1 MKGCVI
7 VAHKREK
14 TSSLLRSLLTAL
26 LAILSV
32 LLVAGMVFLAN
43 HVIILRKEIN
53 SINSLLSNTEAHETV
68 SIYEDDYY
76 SSYIKLSEKAEQEM
90 DRLVSTVGILATI
103 YTIFGAL
110 IVFKAPH
117 EIDKR
122 IEKIDSLISDVKDS
136 AMEASYQAAI
146 VEAVVNEYNGKLTN
160 YDKLRRLSQVID
172 KYPDRPD
179 AYMERGFIYDNMGRY
194 DDAITDY
201 KIGLKNGANKSSY
214 YNAMGVAY
222 NKKGKYKNA
231 ISLYTKAID
240 LDKDDASQYANRG
253 SCYDD
258 MHEYEKALVD
268 YRKAIEI
275 NDGCKEAYINRSITL
290 KKQLEKEDD
299 ENKKNELYS
308 SIIADLQKALEL
320 DPDDVKTRSLLRSS
334 IKPNFNP
341 DEMIAKIDE
350 KIGDLEL
357 ENNNPFSALKQ
368 YVESCNYFILKQLRD
383 NEDYLGEIERIVL
396 KVFSIDTNE
405 IASELSRISE
415 LSFFCQGLRA
425 ISVLFYVKGNKETAE
440 KSFILLSK
448 FDNTDKGSLLN
459 LSFMKRRNETKI
471 LKTTVSELLAQYDKT
486 DDAIW
491 CTNKALCYVSGV
503 DNHEINWQK
512 AVEVMDSSSEN
523 IDAAISWW
531 KDSSV
536 VGAPEHNMAMIL
548 FSLSKKF
555 SVEDDL
561 PLSQRIAT
569 ARADGYVI
577 PEDII

>member
-1 MKGCVI
+1 MARRK
-7 VAHKREK
+7 EK
-14 TSSLLRSLLTAL
+14 NVSISRSLLTAL
-26 LAILSV
+26 LAILSI
-32 LLVAGMVFLAN
+32 LLVVGMGILAN
-43 HVIILRKEIN
+43 HVIIMRKEIN
-53 SINSLLSNTEAHETV
+53 SINSFLSNADSHETTSV
-68 SIYEDDYY
+68 NEDDYY

-90 DRLVSTVGILATI
+90 DRLVATVEILATV

-146 VEAVVNEYNGKLTN
+146 IDAVVNEFNGKLTN

-172 KYPDRPD
+172 KYPDKPN

-222 NKKGKYKNA
+222 NKKRKYKNA
-231 ISLYTKAID
+231 ISFYTKAID

-275 NDGCKEAYINRSITL
+275 DDGCKEAYINRSITL
-290 KKQLEKEDD
+290 KKQLENEDD
-299 ENKKNELYS
+299 ENKKNELYN
-308 SIIADLQKALEL
+308 SIIADLKKALEL
-320 DPDDVKTRSLLRSS
+320 DPDDVKTRNLLRSS

-357 ENNNPFSALKQ
+357 ENNNSFSALKQ
-368 YVESCNYFILKQLRD
+368 YVESCNYYILKQLRD
-383 NEDYLGEIERIVL
+383 NEDYLSDIERIVI
-396 KVFSIDTNE
+396 KIFSIDTKE

-415 LSFFCQGLRA
+415 LSLFCQGLRA

-440 KSFILLSK
+440 KSFIILSRY
-448 FDNTDKGSLLN
+448 DSNDKESLLN
-459 LSFMKRRNETKI
+459 LSFMRRRNETKI
-471 LKTTVSELLAQYDKT
+471 IKTTVSELLAQYDKR

-491 CTNKALCYVSGV
+491 CMNKALCYVSGV
-503 DNHEINWQK
+503 DDHEINWQK
-512 AVEVMDSSSEN
+512 AIEVMDNSSDN

-531 KDSSV
+531 EDSNV
-536 VGAPEHNMAMIL
+536 VGDSEHNMAMIL
-548 FSLSKKF
+548 FSMSKKF
-555 SVEDDL
+555 SVEDNV
-561 PLSQRIAT
+561 PLSQRIET
-569 ARADGYVI
+569 AYSDGYVI
-577 PEDII
+577 PTDIIAKEE